1 MKECK
6 LQKIVINTSDDVET
20 SYIFQLVFLNK
31 SYATYDT

>member
-6 LQKIVINTSDDVET
+6 LRKIVINISDDVET
-20 SYIFQLVFLNK
+20 SYIFQLVFLHK